1 MSYRIAYAPPA
12 DHTLAKMPGAGAFRE
27 AMARTVGRDPYG
39 HGSTA
44 VRGERDR
51 REAAVHGAI
60 VLYYVSG
67 SVLTVTV
74 VRLIPGLS

>member
-12 DHTLAKMPGAGAFRE
+12 DDTLAKMGNAASFRDV
-27 AMARTVGRDPYG
+27 MAATIGRDPYG

-51 REAAVHGAI
+51 REATVLGAI
-60 VLYYVSG
+60 VLYYVAG
-67 SVLTVTV
+67 SILTVTV
-74 VRLIPGLS
+74 VRLIPSL